1 MPHLTA
7 LTSTKPPLF
16 CTFWFYLIP
25 KWVFRYL
32 LQTFIWFCLVN
43 TPVTR
48 VAVDVALFWEW
59 LLSVSFLFKNLYWL
73 STSNFSVNKNMTVES
88 VKMFI
93 WFIASFIA
101 RCFNWV
107 VKLCHLSHFWA
118 SVYWYVRMFDE
129 IKFLKDHQQISFL
142 ILSEVTRNNDPWF
155 SGNFRGSKNLSTIP
169 NNVSFYIDT
178 TKYSVG
184 ALLNIIHKLL
194 RHAVFNESS

>member
-1 MPHLTA
+1 MRNSANIDKTMPHLTA

-88 VKMFI
+88 LKMFI

-101 RCFNWV
+101 RYFNWV
-107 VKLCHLSHFWA
+107 VK
-118 SVYWYVRMFDE
+118 YVTYLTFG
-129 IKFLKDHQQISFL
+129 LQ
-142 ILSEVTRNNDPWF
+142 
-155 SGNFRGSKNLSTIP
+155 
-169 NNVSFYIDT
+169 YIDMSECLM
-178 TKYSVG
+178 KS
-184 ALLNIIHKLL
+184 NFWRIINKFH
-194 RHAVFNESS
+194 F